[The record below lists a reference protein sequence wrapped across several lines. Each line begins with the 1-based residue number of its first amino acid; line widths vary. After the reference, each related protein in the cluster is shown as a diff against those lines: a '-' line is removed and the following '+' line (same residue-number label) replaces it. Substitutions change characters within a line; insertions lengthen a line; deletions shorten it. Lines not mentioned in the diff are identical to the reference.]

1 MDIKINKLSTSEVE
15 INFVL
20 EPKGLEPYLNQ
31 ALKSLGQNIKID
43 GFRPGK
49 IPEDIAKKH
58 IDDMK
63 LYEEAA
69 GLAIKEIYPKTIIE
83 KNIEAIG
90 RPEITITKLAPNNP
104 LEFKAKIGVMPEIKL
119 PANYKKIAQDILKNK
134 TKISVSDTELEEILN
149 WLRNSQA
156 KLEKVD
162 RPAQSGDAVEIDFET
177 KSNGVSIEGANGK
190 NHLFV
195 LSTSHFIPGFEE
207 QIIGLK
213 TGDSKEFQIQAP
225 DDWPYSHLKG
235 KLLDFKVVV
244 KQVNNRVLPQIDD
257 KFAQSVGKF
266 DDLGDMKEKLKS
278 EILIGKEN
286 KEMEK
291 IRLEILEATVDK
303 TEIILPES
311 IIEAEKDKILEE
323 LQYSLSESGLKLED
337 YLSRI
342 KVNEEQLRN
351 DLKVQAEKR
360 IKSAIIL
367 KEIAKQEKVEITE
380 EELMQKIRQ
389 EKAKYQDS
397 DINQAQFDTENFKE
411 YIKGVLR
418 NERVFEILEQ

>member
-1 MDIKINKLSTSEVE
+1 
-15 INFVL
+15 
-20 EPKGLEPYLNQ
+20 
-31 ALKSLGQNIKID
+31 
-43 GFRPGK
+43 
-49 IPEDIAKKH
+49 
-58 IDDMK
+58 
-63 LYEEAA
+63 
-69 GLAIKEIYPKTIIE
+69 
-83 KNIEAIG
+83 
-90 RPEITITKLAPNNP
+90 
-104 LEFKAKIGVMPEIKL
+104 
-119 PANYKKIAQDILKNK
+119 
-134 TKISVSDTELEEILN
+134 
-149 WLRNSQA
+149 
-156 KLEKVD
+156 
-162 RPAQSGDAVEIDFET
+162 
-177 KSNGVSIEGANGK
+177 
-190 NHLFV
+190 
-195 LSTSHFIPGFEE
+195 
-207 QIIGLK
+207 
-213 TGDSKEFQIQAP
+213 
-225 DDWPYSHLKG
+225 
-235 KLLDFKVVV
+235 
-244 KQVNNRVLPQIDD
+244 
-257 KFAQSVGKF
+257 
-266 DDLGDMKEKLKS
+266 MKEKLKS